1 VSEQNVT
8 TGITFDLAALLADP
22 ILLLMLPLLLVVML
36 VIRGLPSM
44 LAAPAGASRR
54 DRVAVAFFGAT
65 ALPIIVAVT
74 AIGVDER
81 IISSG
86 MASVLVGAGMLS
98 VLLFP
103 RIASL
108 IRREPVT
115 AMAPLED
122 DLV

>member
-1 VSEQNVT
+1 VSEQ
-8 TGITFDLAALLADP
+8 
-22 ILLLMLPLLLVVML
+22 
-36 VIRGLPSM
+36 R
-44 LAAPAGASRR
+44 
-54 DRVAVAFFGAT
+54 AT

-103 RIASL
+103 LLGSL
-108 IRREPVT
+108 IRGEPVT